1 MNNVKSKN
9 SPLVRHI
16 EIQYEVKKNLR
27 APPNN
32 SLLQRPNDGP
42 VHSRNAGGAQ
52 RLTAKNPEV
61 KEQQFTSMS
70 VHSQISCDAPS
81 V

>member
-1 MNNVKSKN
+1 MKSKN

-16 EIQYEVKKNLR
+16 EIQYKLKKNLR

-42 VHSRNAGGAQ
+42 VHSRNAGGAKG
-52 RLTAKNPEV
+52 LTVKDREV
-61 KEQQFTSMS
+61 KEQLFTSIS
-70 VHSQISCDAPS
+70 APIQISCDTPS